1 MANFTMHFT
10 MNALSEP
17 GSIQYPLAVNHG
29 IYTRIG
35 AEGEPKPVWITG
47 GPGAPIPAG
56 GSGTVTTTGDAS
68 LTYTEYVAETQFD
81 LVWMN
86 VKVGTGT
93 VISVD
98 S

>member
-1 MANFTMHFT
+1 MANFTMHFV
-10 MNALSEP
+10 MNQLSEP
-17 GSIQYPLAVNHG
+17 GSIQFPLGVYHG

-35 AEGEPKPVWITG
+35 AEGELKPVWITG
-47 GPGAPIPAG
+47 GPGAPIPPG
-56 GSGTVTTTGDAS
+56 GSGTVTTTGDAGMS
-68 LTYTEYVAETQFD
+68 YAEYVADTEFD

>member
-1 MANFTMHFT
+1 MANFTMHFV
-10 MNALSEP
+10 MNQLSEP
-17 GSIQYPLAVNHG
+17 GSIQFPLAVYHG

-35 AEGEPKPVWITG
+35 AEGEQKPVMITG

-56 GSGTVTTTGDAS
+56 GEGTVTTTGFDGY
-68 LTYTEYVAETQFD
+68 TYDEYVAETEFD
-81 LVWMN
+81 LVWFN